1 MCKANQ
7 YRTGKTTK
15 KRADSRTRHEV
26 LPTKQIVQHDQREGN
41 LERDYI
47 SVTGQDVKRR
57 ISPAVS
63 INSPVLE
70 DRVTYTPAC
79 ISLKASVL
87 NKNKINTRLQIS
99 RYYPHEMFSFFIFF
113 FLPLNLRDE
122 TTTTIGKSATD
133 KTWAISVLYAFFVIN
148 PYRKFNQLTCPLTAS
163 SKDNMI
169 IWGTCSLCKFP
180 GMSVPLHR
188 QSGSLQT
195 SGEHGWA
202 GPRLRRFTAAPVVPL
217 TQNRSKANTTF
228 AGRFIIILGFG
239 FCDALLCFK

>member
-99 RYYPHEMFSFFIFF
+99 RDYPHGNVFFLHFF
-113 FLPLNLRDE
+113 FLPLNLRDD
-122 TTTTIGKSATD
+122 TTATIGKSATD
-133 KTWAISVLYAFFVIN
+133 KT
-148 PYRKFNQLTCPLTAS
+148 
-163 SKDNMI
+163 
-169 IWGTCSLCKFP
+169 
-180 GMSVPLHR
+180 
-188 QSGSLQT
+188 
-195 SGEHGWA
+195 
-202 GPRLRRFTAAPVVPL
+202 
-217 TQNRSKANTTF
+217 
-228 AGRFIIILGFG
+228 
-239 FCDALLCFK
+239 

>member
-133 KTWAISVLYAFFVIN
+133 KT
-148 PYRKFNQLTCPLTAS
+148 
-163 SKDNMI
+163 
-169 IWGTCSLCKFP
+169 
-180 GMSVPLHR
+180 
-188 QSGSLQT
+188 
-195 SGEHGWA
+195 
-202 GPRLRRFTAAPVVPL
+202 
-217 TQNRSKANTTF
+217 
-228 AGRFIIILGFG
+228 
-239 FCDALLCFK
+239 

>member
-15 KRADSRTRHEV
+15 KKERTHE
-26 LPTKQIVQHDQREGN
+26 LDTKSCPRNKLCNMIREEGN

-87 NKNKINTRLQIS
+87 NKNKINARLQIS
-99 RYYPHEMFSFFIFF
+99 RDYPLGNVFFLHFFFSFRWIWETKRQQRLAN
-113 FLPLNLRDE
+113 LPRIKPE
-122 TTTTIGKSATD
+122 Q
-133 KTWAISVLYAFFVIN
+133 SVSCMHF
-148 PYRKFNQLTCPLTAS
+148 S
-163 SKDNMI
+163 
-169 IWGTCSLCKFP
+169 
-180 GMSVPLHR
+180 
-188 QSGSLQT
+188 
-195 SGEHGWA
+195 
-202 GPRLRRFTAAPVVPL
+202 
-217 TQNRSKANTTF
+217 
-228 AGRFIIILGFG
+228 
-239 FCDALLCFK
+239 

>member
-15 KRADSRTRHEV
+15 KKERTHE
-26 LPTKQIVQHDQREGN
+26 LDTKSCPRNKLYNMIREKAGN

-87 NKNKINTRLQIS
+87 NKNKINARLQIS
-99 RYYPHEMFSFFIFF
+99 RDYPLGNVFFLHFFFSFRWIW
-113 FLPLNLRDE
+113 E
-122 TTTTIGKSATD
+122 TTRQQRLANLPRIKPEQ
-133 KTWAISVLYAFFVIN
+133 SVSCMHF
-148 PYRKFNQLTCPLTAS
+148 S
-163 SKDNMI
+163 
-169 IWGTCSLCKFP
+169 
-180 GMSVPLHR
+180 
-188 QSGSLQT
+188 
-195 SGEHGWA
+195 
-202 GPRLRRFTAAPVVPL
+202 
-217 TQNRSKANTTF
+217 
-228 AGRFIIILGFG
+228 
-239 FCDALLCFK
+239 